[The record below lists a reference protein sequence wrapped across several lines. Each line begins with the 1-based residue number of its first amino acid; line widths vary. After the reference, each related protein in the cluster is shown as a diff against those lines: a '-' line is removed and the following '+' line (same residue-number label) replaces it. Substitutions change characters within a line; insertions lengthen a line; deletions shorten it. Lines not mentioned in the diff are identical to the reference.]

1 MRCRSVLWGAVF
13 CLFAVSNA
21 AVVLAEIRLPAIVG
35 DHMVLQREQTP
46 PIWGW
51 ADPGEMVAVTIPG
64 QSVTAKAAEDGRWQV
79 KLAELE
85 PGAPFDMAVTG
96 SSGSKVIV
104 KDILVGEVWV
114 CSGQSNMEFPVSRA
128 LEPEKEIAAAN
139 FPKIRLFI
147 VQRKKSPQPETDCVG
162 SWAEC
167 SPDSVPGFSA
177 VGYFFGRHLHRELD
191 VPVGLIK
198 TSWGGT
204 PAELWTRREVLA
216 ADPALEPLAQ
226 RGSELY
232 NGMIAPLI
240 PLAIRGAIWYQG
252 EANCSRAYQY
262 RTLLPA
268 MIGNWR
274 TDWGQGD
281 FPFGIVQLA
290 PFRYGRLDP
299 ACCAEL
305 WEAQLLTLKNVP
317 NTGLA
322 VTTDIGNVSDIH
334 PTNKQEVG
342 RRLGLWALATVY
354 GKEDLVYSGPIY
366 KSMEIEGNRIRL
378 QFDHV
383 GGGLASRDGRP
394 LSHFTIAGTDR
405 EFHPA
410 TATIDGDAVVVQSN
424 DVEKP
429 IALRYA
435 WRDDA
440 EPNFGNQEGLPAS
453 PFRTDTFPG
462 VTEPPKPESD

>member
-1 MRCRSVLWGAVF
+1 MRGKGVFWAVVF
-13 CLFAVSNA
+13 FLFAIFHVT
-21 AVVLAEIRLPAIVG
+21 VVPAEIRLPAIVG
-35 DHMVLQREQTP
+35 DHMVLQSGQP
-46 PIWGW
+46 LPIWGW

-64 QSVTAKAAEDGRWQV
+64 QSVTAKAGEDGRWQV
-79 KLAELE
+79 KLAKLE
-85 PGAPFDMAVTG
+85 PGDPFDMAVTG

-114 CSGQSNMEFPVSRA
+114 CSGQSNMEWPVTRA
-128 LEPEKEIAAAN
+128 LQPEKEIAAAN
-139 FPKIRLFI
+139 FPNIRLFI
-147 VQRKKSPQPETDCVG
+147 VQRKKSPQPETDCLG
-162 SWAEC
+162 AWTRC

-204 PAELWTRREVLA
+204 PAELWTRREVLEG
-216 ADPALEPLAQ
+216 DPALKPLAE
-226 RGSELY
+226 RGSTLY

-240 PLAIRGAIWYQG
+240 PLGIRGAIWYQG

-268 MIGNWR
+268 MIQNWR

-305 WEAQLLTLKNVP
+305 WEAQLLTHKNVP
-317 NTGLA
+317 NTGLV
-322 VTTDIGNVSDIH
+322 VTTDIGNVSNIH

-366 KSMEIEGNRIRL
+366 KSMAIEGDKIRL
-378 QFDHV
+378 RFDHV
-383 GGGLASRDGRP
+383 GGGLASRDGKP
-394 LSHFTIAGTDR
+394 LSHFTIAGADKR
-405 EFHPA
+405 FHPA
-410 TATIDGDAVVVQSN
+410 TATIDGDTVVVRSEE
-424 DVEKP
+424 VKRP
-429 IALRYA
+429 IAVRYA

-440 EPNFGNQEGLPAS
+440 VPNFGNQEGLPAS

-462 VTEPPKPESD
+462 VTEPPKSP